1 MTLRLNASS
10 DSRSGGS
17 PEESPLRKY
26 WEVIQRQQVPIVLV
40 TGVVFGLTAFYTMQ
54 QKPTFQA
61 TGKLL
66 FKTDKKPELVGLKN
80 DSGQLQA
87 LTQKSDPLTTQ
98 GEIIRS
104 APIVKSTIK
113 ALRLTDAK
121 GDLINEAS
129 FTQGLTVKPIIGT
142 DILELSYQSDDA
154 KQAAEI
160 VNHIMQAYITSN
172 VGSNRSEAAA
182 AREFIQRQ
190 LPASEA
196 AVSRAES
203 QLRQFKEQNN
213 VVSLQQESSVTVDSI
228 ATLNQR
234 INDARSQLAQM
245 NAKSSE
251 LRSQTGTNPQAGL
264 SLNRLNE
271 ADSVKEAL
279 KDLHE
284 VQAKLGQ
291 EQARFKSSHPA
302 IELLKRQEAEA
313 QATLDSRMQE
323 VLGQDRAVTL
333 ENLQT
338 GKTTQ
343 GQISALAETEVDR
356 SRVEAE
362 LRSLDEARNR
372 YTQRAQVL
380 PSLEKAQRQL
390 ERQLEAAQTTYKTLL
405 TKLQEVQVTENQ
417 TVGNAEIVAAA
428 ETPSSPIS
436 PRLML
441 NLMAGGVF
449 GLLLGLMTAFLIDYR
464 DRTVKTLRDSTQL
477 FDYPL
482 LGVIPKV
489 SYTDEQAYGVAKIY
503 TNQSQIP
510 AQESYQMLHTGLRFL
525 TSERKS
531 PKSIVVTSSVRGEG
545 KTTVAANLAIAM
557 AQVHRR
563 VLLIDADMRNPH
575 QHHIWDVIN
584 RVGFSNVIIGQER
597 LENVV
602 YSVMSN
608 LHVLTAGSLPPN
620 PISLLD
626 SRRTAELIEEFGRHY
641 DVILFDAP
649 PLSGTADATILNKM
663 TDGSLLVVRPDVITA
678 NSAKAARQFLAQS
691 GQTVLGMVVNGL
703 DTKRGSDG
711 EFYFNPEESVLATM
725 RRGEE
730 F

>member
-1 MTLRLNASS
+1 MTLRFNASS
-10 DSRSGGS
+10 DLRV
-17 PEESPLRKY
+17 EESPLQKY
-26 WEVIQRQQVPIVLV
+26 WEVIQRQRVPIVIV
-40 TGVVFGLTAFYTMQ
+40 TGTVFGLTALYTMR

-61 TGKLL
+61 SGKLL
-66 FKTDKKPELVGLKN
+66 FKTDKKPEFVGLKN
-80 DSGQLQA
+80 DAGQLQA

-98 GEIIRS
+98 AEIIRS
-104 APIVKSTIK
+104 APIVKSTIREFQLKDGNGNFIDEK
-113 ALRLTDAK
+113 A
-121 GDLINEAS
+121 
-129 FTQGLTVKPIIGT
+129 FTSRLTVKPIIGT
-142 DILELSYQSDDA
+142 DILEMSYRSDDA

-160 VNHIMQAYITSN
+160 VNYMMRAYITNN

-203 QLRQFKEQNN
+203 QLRTFKEQNN

-228 ATLNQR
+228 STLNQR
-234 INDARSQLAQM
+234 ITDARSQLAQM
-245 NAKSSE
+245 NAKASE
-251 LRSQTGTNPQAGL
+251 LQNQTGVDSRTGL
-264 SLNRLNE
+264 DLNRLNE
-271 ADSVKEAL
+271 SDGIKAAL

-291 EQARFKSSHPA
+291 EQARFTSAHPA
-302 IELLKRQEAEA
+302 IDLLQRKETEA
-313 QATLDSRMQE
+313 QYTLNQRVQE
-323 VLGQDRAVTL
+323 VLGRPASVTP
-333 ENLQT
+333 EALQI
-338 GKTTQ
+338 GKTAQ
-343 GQISALAETEVDR
+343 DKMAALAETNVDR
-356 SRVEAE
+356 ARVEAE
-362 LRSLDEARNR
+362 LRSLNTARDR
-372 YTQRAQVL
+372 YISRAQAL
-380 PSLEKAQRQL
+380 PSLEKTQRQL

-417 TVGNAEIVAAA
+417 TVGNAEIVASAD
-428 ETPSSPIS
+428 TPTAPIS

-441 NLMAGGVF
+441 NLIAGSVF
-449 GLLLGLMTAFLIDYR
+449 GLLLGIVAAFLIDYR

-489 SYTDEQAYGVAKIY
+489 LYPDEQAYGVARVY
-503 TNQSQIP
+503 TTQAP

-525 TSERKS
+525 TSEHKT

-557 AQVHRR
+557 AQVHRK

-584 RVGFSNVIIGQER
+584 RFGLSNVIIGQER
-597 LENVV
+597 FENVI
-602 YSVMSN
+602 YKLTNN
-608 LHVLTAGSLPPN
+608 LHVLTSGTFAPN
-620 PISLLD
+620 PLSLLD
-626 SRRTAELIEEFGRHY
+626 SRRTAELIEEWSRQY

-691 GQTVLGMVVNGL
+691 GQNVLGMVVNAL

-711 EFYFNPEESVLATM
+711 EFYYNPDESVLAM
-725 RRGEE
+725 ASED